1 MNYIYLVIFIITTL
15 VHLYATYSNNRPF
28 RNVTKGFIILSLL
41 GFYHTSV
48 KDPSWFIIIA
58 ILLSWIG
65 DVLLIPKGKKWFVA
79 GGSAFLVS
87 HIFFILGYNEL
98 FDIRSVPLYFII
110 PVACLYVL
118 ACVGVFIKLKQYLPK
133 LLILPMFF
141 YLLLNGTMNSFAWY
155 RMIEGFSVPTLMT
168 VIGSVLF
175 FISDTA
181 LFFVDFNKNSRMRSH
196 FLVMLTYSLGEF
208 LIILGLIL

>member
-1 MNYIYLVIFIITTL
+1 MNFIYLVIFILTTIL
-15 VHLYATYSNNRPF
+15 HLYATYSNNRPF

-48 KDPSWFIIIA
+48 SDPSWFIIIA

-65 DVLLIPKGKKWFVA
+65 DILLIPKGKKWFIA
-79 GGSAFLVS
+79 GGSSFLIS
-87 HIFFILGYNEL
+87 HVFFILGFNEL
-98 FDIRSVPLYFII
+98 FDIGEVPLYFLI
-110 PVACLYVL
+110 PIACMYVL
-118 ACVGVFIKLKQYLPK
+118 ACILIFMKLKQFLHK
-133 LLILPMFF
+133 ILILPMFF
-141 YLLLNGTMNSFAWY
+141 YLMVNGAMNCFAWY

-168 VIGSVLF
+168 VIGAVLF

-208 LIILGLIL
+208 LIVLGLIL